1 MFRVS
6 SLLCPRGPLS
16 FIYWYVFIFESIQA
30 LPPDDLT
37 FYMAQSHAGNDCD
50 GAGIGFVICPRLQNG
65 LFRRCLYGLLQND
78 WKMKLCL
85 KKKDHLD
92 DFISFTFKF
101 VFSAA
106 AARPKNNLFHCSL
119 CPCDLP
125 RVDLV
130 NLSYFRAHLSDSLI
144 LYNTLCIFLSL
155 ALFFVCWLGM
165 DCSCSSEIANIKLSM
180 IKMCFRMRGW
190 FQNVLKVINF
200 IINDHIFCISVYHLH
215 TLHCCLFLLYES
227 CFYNGA
233 CFSGE
238 PLLNIWCCLWN
249 IM

>member
-1 MFRVS
+1 MTVMVQELVLLSVPDFRTDSFEGVFMVCCKMIERWNYVWKRRTIWMTSLVLHLNLYFLLLLPGPRITCFTVFLVPLVQCVS
-6 SLLCPRGPLS
+6 
-16 FIYWYVFIFESIQA
+16 
-30 LPPDDLT
+30 
-37 FYMAQSHAGNDCD
+37 
-50 GAGIGFVICPRLQNG
+50 
-65 LFRRCLYGLLQND
+65 
-78 WKMKLCL
+78 
-85 KKKDHLD
+85 
-92 DFISFTFKF
+92 
-101 VFSAA
+101 
-106 AARPKNNLFHCSL
+106 
-119 CPCDLP
+119 PCDLP